1 MDSKR
6 GLVIFVFVIAFV
18 IFSISF
24 ISSTT
29 CDIRLASSCPAVNTV
44 MKLSSQ
50 TNAHGASYNGAG
62 NYQYA
67 LCCVGMKYYTATDN
81 ASMHTCNSDNGN
93 LVLKLSSTTNAHA
106 QTATSTEYSTN
117 ICFGKFQCKA
127 LSSCNSEYSIQVAS
141 LSATTNAHIGQFSA
155 YSTKICCKDNPG
167 AVCGNGIREAGE
179 ACDDGN
185 ERSGDGCSYPNCA
198 VESGYTCDT
207 GSPSCCY
214 RTNPRYAWF
223 LNGNPFS
230 GGRIG
235 AGDRLKMTIYDDLCL
250 PSGSGPEFRIYEGSS
265 LRATNSSIVSSKTPG
280 GEINS
285 TYPIS
290 SSFLNALGSGSSD
303 IFFRTTVNGKTYTG
317 PTISVTPIFCGNGV
331 RENPPED
338 CDGSDLGGA
347 TCRSLLGSGYEGTPG
362 CTSECK
368 YDTSRCCRPETDA
381 QFCTRNH
388 RYCGTYTGTDN
399 CGRTRTAN
407 CGQCSDG
414 DPCTTDICNN
424 GVCTY
429 SRINECCNRNSD
441 CGGSTFCPQNYC
453 NLDNHRCSNNYPTC
467 KDGDGCC
474 PPGCNRDTDND
485 CVCTHNSQCEEKP
498 VDDKCTIDVC
508 SSSGSCSRTQI
519 TECKH
524 GDGCCLSKCNS
535 LNDNDCG
542 IRCGNGVRENPPEDC
557 DGSALGGATCASIMG
572 PGYTGPLGCT
582 APPNGCKYDTS
593 RCVAPCELTRANWNY
608 STPVGT
614 SIIEGTPVRLNIV
627 GTNCGGKTINFE
639 IFEKDG
645 SFNEDDLVTSTPITT
660 TFPTSGTSASV
671 VWDSVYIPDNDGIGQ
686 SDPPEYYFNA
696 TVRGSSP
703 LVSITSPNS
712 KVSDDGLLRV
722 SQFVPSTCNLDGRCD
737 GPIENCSNCADCAC
751 VSPQTCNSATKKCVN
766 PECELTS
773 ASWNETRVIEG
784 TPVRLN
790 VAGTNCDGSVI
801 TFEVLEKDPM
811 GTDPITNTAPLPIT
825 YSSSNQYSTWLEAEY
840 QDDSSSSGIG
850 NDGNPPEYIFI
861 ARSGTKQFTSTNILV
876 VYQKEI
882 CAGISLC
889 SQYPEDLCESDICG
903 IANNEDK
910 DVCGTN
916 TYNPSTGCWT
926 MVDCGCSWNSDSKT
940 CGPRQSIK
948 NNCANCGNNVL
959 EGNEV
964 CDGTLLQL
972 RDNSCAR
979 FDAYTSGEVKCYGKG
994 EPEECTY
1001 DFSDCGPLNPVC
1013 GNGVREEGEECD
1025 DGNTI
1030 DRDECSY
1037 PGCKDLKEGAVC
1049 GNDNIEV
1056 GEVCDGKL
1064 LQLKSPECSNFDLYE
1079 DNGELVKC
1087 YPPGHENECRY
1098 DFSDCTP
1105 HQCGNGVLEEGEECD
1120 DGNMDNYDEC
1130 SYPDC
1135 KLSTK
1140 GRPEVGWCNF
1150 ASQGDE
1156 VCGDG
1161 KEFITRTLVGTWVFP
1176 PENEFTEIPTWG
1188 EEIQFIEKI
1197 DALGNKIYRYDPERK
1212 SEGCEANRDP
1222 ESIRCPALV
1231 QLPFFGI
1238 YHVIIAL
1245 ILVAL
1250 IYLTYHYLTKR
1261 KKVVSKNS
1269 RKSSKNK
1276 RK

>member
-1 MDSKR
+1 KR

-106 QTATSTEYSTN
+106 QTPETMRGYSTN

-671 VWDSVYIPDNDGIGQ
+671 VWDSVYIPDNDG
-686 SDPPEYYFNA
+686 
-696 TVRGSSP
+696 
-703 LVSITSPNS
+703 
-712 KVSDDGLLRV
+712 
-722 SQFVPSTCNLDGRCD
+722 
-737 GPIENCSNCADCAC
+737 
-751 VSPQTCNSATKKCVN
+751 
-766 PECELTS
+766 
-773 ASWNETRVIEG
+773 
-784 TPVRLN
+784 
-790 VAGTNCDGSVI
+790 
-801 TFEVLEKDPM
+801 
-811 GTDPITNTAPLPIT
+811 
-825 YSSSNQYSTWLEAEY
+825 
-840 QDDSSSSGIG
+840 
-850 NDGNPPEYIFI
+850 
-861 ARSGTKQFTSTNILV
+861 
-876 VYQKEI
+876 
-882 CAGISLC
+882 
-889 SQYPEDLCESDICG
+889 
-903 IANNEDK
+903 
-910 DVCGTN
+910 
-916 TYNPSTGCWT
+916 
-926 MVDCGCSWNSDSKT
+926 
-940 CGPRQSIK
+940 
-948 NNCANCGNNVL
+948 
-959 EGNEV
+959 
-964 CDGTLLQL
+964 
-972 RDNSCAR
+972 
-979 FDAYTSGEVKCYGKG
+979 
-994 EPEECTY
+994 
-1001 DFSDCGPLNPVC
+1001 
-1013 GNGVREEGEECD
+1013 
-1025 DGNTI
+1025 
-1030 DRDECSY
+1030 
-1037 PGCKDLKEGAVC
+1037 
-1049 GNDNIEV
+1049 
-1056 GEVCDGKL
+1056 
-1064 LQLKSPECSNFDLYE
+1064 
-1079 DNGELVKC
+1079 
-1087 YPPGHENECRY
+1087 
-1098 DFSDCTP
+1098 
-1105 HQCGNGVLEEGEECD
+1105 
-1120 DGNMDNYDEC
+1120 
-1130 SYPDC
+1130 
-1135 KLSTK
+1135 
-1140 GRPEVGWCNF
+1140 
-1150 ASQGDE
+1150 
-1156 VCGDG
+1156 
-1161 KEFITRTLVGTWVFP
+1161 
-1176 PENEFTEIPTWG
+1176 
-1188 EEIQFIEKI
+1188 
-1197 DALGNKIYRYDPERK
+1197 
-1212 SEGCEANRDP
+1212 
-1222 ESIRCPALV
+1222 
-1231 QLPFFGI
+1231 
-1238 YHVIIAL
+1238 
-1245 ILVAL
+1245 
-1250 IYLTYHYLTKR
+1250 
-1261 KKVVSKNS
+1261 
-1269 RKSSKNK
+1269 
-1276 RK
+1276 

>member
-29 CDIRLASSCPAVNTV
+29 CDVRLASSCDAVNTV

-67 LCCVGMKYYTATDN
+67 LCCVGMRYYTATDN
-81 ASMHTCNSDNGN
+81 SSMHTCDSKNNN
-93 LVLKLSSTTNAHA
+93 LVLKLSSSTNAHA
-106 QTATSTEYSTN
+106 QTATSTGYSTN

-155 YSTKICCKDNPG
+155 YATKICCNDSVG
-167 AVCGNGIREAGE
+167 AICGNGIREAGE

-185 ERSGDGCSYPNCA
+185 MRSGDGCSYPNCA
-198 VESGYTCDT
+198 VESRYTCDT

-214 RTNPRYAWF
+214 LTNPRYAWF

-889 SQYPEDLCESDICG
+889 SQYPEDLCGKDICNVG
-903 IANNEDK
+903 E
-910 DVCGTN
+910 
-916 TYNPSTGCWT
+916 
-926 MVDCGCSWNSDSKT
+926 NSQGPGVT
-940 CGPRQSIK
+940 CGVTRDIPYAGCERVT
-948 NNCANCGNNVL
+948 NCYCHWDGDSCEPAYSSEQNCPTDS
-959 EGNEV
+959 
-964 CDGTLLQL
+964 CDPDTDDCWLQG
-972 RDNSCAR
+972 
-979 FDAYTSGEVKCYGKG
+979 DA
-994 EPEECTY
+994 
-1001 DFSDCGPLNPVC
+1001 
-1013 GNGVREEGEECD
+1013 
-1025 DGNTI
+1025 
-1030 DRDECSY
+1030 
-1037 PGCKDLKEGAVC
+1037 CK
-1049 GNDNIEV
+1049 
-1056 GEVCDGKL
+1056 
-1064 LQLKSPECSNFDLYE
+1064 
-1079 DNGELVKC
+1079 
-1087 YPPGHENECRY
+1087 
-1098 DFSDCTP
+1098 SDCTCEDHYQKNGLGYCEP
-1105 HQCGNGVLEEGEECD
+1105 IKVCGPGDECWLQGDKCTDNCICETGHNPNGDGTCGTDNPDVCKPNIDDCWLMGDKCEYDCKCANGYVSNGLGYCEPKHVCDSGDECWIISNGCQFDCTCENHDPDGLGGCNSGGANTFSRPGECTGKSTGTEVCEEGVQSITRILTSTWTW
-1120 DGNMDNYDEC
+1120 DEQN
-1130 SYPDC
+1130 SFSEIPAW
-1135 KLSTK
+1135 
-1140 GRPEVGWCNF
+1140 G
-1150 ASQGDE
+1150 
-1156 VCGDG
+1156 GDG
-1161 KEFITRTLVGTWVFP
+1161 SKFV
-1176 PENEFTEIPTWG
+1176 
-1188 EEIQFIEKI
+1188 EER
-1197 DALGNKIYRYDPERK
+1197 DSLGNIIYRYDPF
-1212 SEGCEANRDP
+1212 G
-1222 ESIRCPALV
+1222 ESSSCSGSTSQTIICPALV